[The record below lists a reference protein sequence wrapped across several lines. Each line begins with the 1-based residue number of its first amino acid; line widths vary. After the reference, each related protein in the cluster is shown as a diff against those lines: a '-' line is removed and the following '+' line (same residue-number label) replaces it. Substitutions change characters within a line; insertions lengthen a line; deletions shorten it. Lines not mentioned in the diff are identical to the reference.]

1 MCCSGLPFRARVH
14 HSNPDNS
21 SIIWNRN
28 ETHWEKGSLTNF
40 REAIYKKN
48 FTLMTECILRP
59 ETNAEL
65 IRMQADVF
73 RECTDAV
80 LLTDNQHGQLHMSTL
95 AAAKLMLDNG
105 IDPVMQ
111 LSCRN
116 RNRIVLLSDLLGA
129 SALGVTSLLL
139 VRGDQV
145 PAGFDPRPKAVFD
158 VNAKELISTASTMNE
173 DERLNPPPNFFIGGV
188 VTPHSPNPGWTPRM
202 LAEKVGGGLHY
213 VVTHL
218 CMDLQMLRKYM
229 DHLVAN
235 EVTRRIAVIA
245 TTAVLSSAE
254 DALWLRKHRPNAA
267 IPDALVKRLEESR
280 EPKQEGIAICAEQLA
295 ELATIPGIDGAN
307 IMVSNDMTSIPAAIS
322 AAGLKGT

>member
-1 MCCSGLPFRARVH
+1 M
-14 HSNPDNS
+14 
-21 SIIWNRN
+21 
-28 ETHWEKGSLTNF
+28 TNF
-40 REAIYKKN
+40 REAIYTKD
-48 FTLMTECILRP
+48 FALITECILRP
-59 ETNAEL
+59 ESNAES
-65 IRMQADVF
+65 IRLQADIIGD
-73 RECTDAV
+73 CTDAV
-80 LLTDNQHGQLHMSTL
+80 LLTDNQHGQLHMSSL
-95 AAAKLMLDNG
+95 AAARLMLDNG

-188 VTPHSPNPGWTPRM
+188 VTPFSPNRGWTPRM
-202 LAEKVGGGLHY
+202 LAEKVGAGLHY

-218 CMDLQMLRKYM
+218 CMDLQILRKYL

-245 TTAVLSSAE
+245 STAVLSSAE
-254 DALWLRKHRPNAA
+254 DALWLRKHRPNAV
-267 IPDALVKRLEESR
+267 IPDALIERLEGAKD
-280 EPKQEGIAICAEQLA
+280 PKKEGIAICGEQLA
-295 ELATIPGIDGAN
+295 ELSTIPGVDGAN
-307 IMVSNDMTSIPAAIS
+307 IMVSNDLAAIPPAIS
-322 AAGLKGT
+322 AAGLQKP